1 MEDMKDLLDDVIR
14 EEIQILTS
22 LQSADE
28 KSSVIDCIVKLY
40 KLRIEETKNESDSIE
55 KFDAR
60 ENEQLLKKEQFDH
73 DKKMALIKIGLETMG
88 IVLPLIFYGMWMK
101 RGLKFEETGTFTST
115 TFRNL
120 FGKFRPTK

>member
-1 MEDMKDLLDDVIR
+1 MEDMKDMLDDVIR

-73 DKKMALIKIGLETMG
+73 DKKMALIKIGLETRG

>member
-1 MEDMKDLLDDVIR
+1 MEDMKDMLDDVIR